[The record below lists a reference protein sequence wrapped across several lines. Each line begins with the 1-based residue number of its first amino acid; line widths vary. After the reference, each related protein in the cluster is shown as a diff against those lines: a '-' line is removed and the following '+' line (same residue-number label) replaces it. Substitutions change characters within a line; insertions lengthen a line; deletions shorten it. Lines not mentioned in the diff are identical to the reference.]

1 MVDIQGKKRVC
12 CKLQLKLKLRFT
24 HCGRVCVFVS
34 DRKSLPVGRVPG
46 LLHPRPSEALMCI
59 CYRRI
64 DQNLSVWTDVMPQ
77 AAKVSGSYWPV
88 LCVRIC

>member
-1 MVDIQGKKRVC
+1 MSLAFPDGQAAIISRRIC
-12 CKLQLKLKLRFT
+12 AS
-24 HCGRVCVFVS
+24 VS
-34 DRKSLPVGRVPG
+34 GRKSLPVGRVPS

-77 AAKVSGSYWPV
+77 AAKVSGS
-88 LCVRIC
+88 

>member
-1 MVDIQGKKRVC
+1 M
-12 CKLQLKLKLRFT
+12 
-24 HCGRVCVFVS
+24 FVS
-34 DRKSLPVGRVPG
+34 GRKSLPVGRVPD

-88 LCVRIC
+88 LRSQRTLKKVPDLMCPYFIRIVGYFFLHSSTDSYL